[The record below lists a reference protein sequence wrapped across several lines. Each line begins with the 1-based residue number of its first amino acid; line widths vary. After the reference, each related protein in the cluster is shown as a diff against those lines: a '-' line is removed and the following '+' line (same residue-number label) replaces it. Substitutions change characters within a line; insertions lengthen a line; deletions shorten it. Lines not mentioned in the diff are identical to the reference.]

1 MTWTSLRLYS
11 FVRFSVLLLQLDNLE
26 PTPAMSDVNRDLL
39 LSVNAGS
46 SSLKLCLYRRLMDK
60 GTSDSSLEL
69 IVTSAISSL
78 TAPPATFTFKPEG
91 VKDQDIVDQ
100 PVESITDHNSCFDHF
115 LAVLSRD
122 ISIDKER
129 IAYICHRVVH
139 GGDYEAA
146 VEINKKSYHHIE
158 RLSDLAPL

>member
-1 MTWTSLRLYS
+1 
-11 FVRFSVLLLQLDNLE
+11 
-26 PTPAMSDVNRDLL
+26 MSKVERDLL

-46 SSLKLCLYRRLMDK
+46 SSLKLCLYRRLTDK
-60 GTSDSSLEL
+60 GTLDEPLEL

-91 VKDQDIVDQ
+91 MKDRDIVDQ
-100 PVESITDHNSCFDHF
+100 PVESITNHNSCFDHF
-115 LAVLSRD
+115 LEVLSRE
-122 ISIDKER
+122 IQIDKER

-139 GGDYEAA
+139 GGGYEAP
-146 VEINKKSYHHIE
+146 VEITKKSYHHIE